1 MALCVLDTENN
12 MMQYAGANNPLYV
25 IKENKGKPELK
36 EIKADRMPLG
46 YYPGKE
52 KSFSNQNIQLET
64 GDTFYIFSDGFIDQ
78 KGGREEKKF
87 LSKNFKKLL
96 LEINDQAMQDQK
108 KILEESLSDWMGDQA
123 QIDDLLVLGVRV

>member
-1 MALCVLDTENN
+1 
-12 MMQYAGANNPLYV
+12 
-25 IKENKGKPELK
+25 
-36 EIKADRMPLG
+36 MPLG

-52 KSFSNQNIQLET
+52 KSFSNQNIQLEK

-108 KILEESLSDWMGDQA
+108 KILEETLSDWMGDHS